1 MNAQEFRDTTSNFAS
16 KFFHLIQGLTYVP
29 YFEVAV
35 EEPLTGQYFVVTTY
49 HSLFYNDAKDDR
61 VDLDLLYFK
70 RSDSRDDTLPDPNRF
85 FKADDELFTELSLLA
100 KREKLNSLSEILPQ
114 TNPFVFSIEARF
126 ASQDFFI
133 RNLLEELI
141 LIFYCSEARLSV
153 DCMLN
158 QRKRVRI
165 EESQRTIFCVIPYDK
180 AEMFQTATVIKDN
193 ISNIGP

>member
-1 MNAQEFRDTTSNFAS
+1 MLTFLVTQ
-16 KFFHLIQGLTYVP
+16 LI
-29 YFEVAV
+29 
-35 EEPLTGQYFVVTTY
+35 PL
-49 HSLFYNDAKDDR
+49 SSDKD
-61 VDLDLLYFK
+61 V
-70 RSDSRDDTLPDPNRF
+70 
-85 FKADDELFTELSLLA
+85 
-100 KREKLNSLSEILPQ
+100 
-114 TNPFVFSIEARF
+114 IEARKLIKLIEDRGF
-126 ASQDFFI
+126 NDG

-141 LIFYCSEARLSV
+141 LIFYCSEAKLRV